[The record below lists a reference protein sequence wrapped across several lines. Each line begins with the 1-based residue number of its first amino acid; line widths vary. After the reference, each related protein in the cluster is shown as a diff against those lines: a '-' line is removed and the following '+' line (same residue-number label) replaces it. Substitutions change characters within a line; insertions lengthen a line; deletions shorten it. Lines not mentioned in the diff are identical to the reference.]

1 MKKEASTSARLDD
14 SSEVDRQTIPAR
26 RADITPRG
34 VHTEK
39 SENSS
44 ANLTDLLAVW
54 HLWLRTQQPATRNAW
69 NNDYMI
75 MLSHELRNSL
85 STIRT
90 ATGILSLDTSVL
102 TAAKVRS
109 LIERQVTQMTRLVAD
124 MMDLSRVRIGQL
136 ELHCERVDMCAVA
149 ARALETVEF
158 TMVMRG
164 HKVKA
169 SFPDNG
175 PVWLRGDPVRLE
187 EVFVNLLLNAAKYT
201 DCGGDIRLSVERHDC
216 EGVVRIRDTGIGIER
231 GALPHVFDLFF
242 RADRSPRRA
251 EPGLGVGLA
260 LVRSLVERH
269 GGLVTA
275 ESAGPGRGSEFVV
288 RLPTSGE

>member
-1 MKKEASTSARLDD
+1 MKDASASTRLDD
-14 SSEVDRQTIPAR
+14 SSEVDPQTNPAR
-26 RADITPRG
+26 VADITSHV

-44 ANLTDLLAVW
+44 ADFTDLLAIW
-54 HLWLRTQQPATRNAW
+54 HLWLRTQQPGTRNAW

-85 STIRT
+85 SAIRT
-90 ATGILSLDTSVL
+90 ATSVLGLDTSVL
-102 TAAKVRS
+102 TAAKVRI

-124 MMDLSRVRIGQL
+124 MLDPSRIRIGQL
-136 ELHCERVDMCAVA
+136 GLQCERVDLCAIAV
-149 ARALETVEF
+149 RALQTVEF

-164 HKVKA
+164 HKVTA
-169 SFPDNG
+169 SFPDSG
-175 PVWLRGDPVRLE
+175 PVWLQGDPARLE

-201 DCGGDIRLSVERHDC
+201 DCGGDIRLSVERNDC
-216 EGVVRIRDTGIGIER
+216 EGVVRIRDTGIGIES
-231 GALPHVFDLFF
+231 GALPHVFELFF

-275 ESAGPGRGSEFVV
+275 ESAGPDRGSEFVV
-288 RLPTSGE
+288 RLPTPGN